1 VTDAQDA
8 TLCAP
13 VLIARPEQGFCGDFT
28 SRLQELWTSCY
39 RVLGGKM
46 IAGVSAATAARRNLA
61 ILTSPDS
68 RAAPTA
74 SGSSG
79 RAPQQADLFLRNRIR
94 RPPIDRMQVA
104 LRPAAP
110 MANWRRTGL
119 MARLGSDGIEGD
131 PNQIELWEARSLLR
145 PRAQCRGGRP
155 LAPPAL
161 RPNRTLTP
169 AIRSRL
175 ALTTR
180 TMATGEIT
188 MEARAMLGSP
198 RRMRSLAV
206 QAVDAMYVAAGASA
220 VYTSCP

>member
-1 VTDAQDA
+1 VPPRPDLDLLAGPRSRRIFSSETVFVARQS
-8 TLCAP
+8 
-13 VLIARPEQGFCGDFT
+13 IACK
-28 SRLQELWTSCY
+28 L
-39 RVLGGKM
+39 
-46 IAGVSAATAARRNLA
+46 
-61 ILTSPDS
+61 
-68 RAAPTA
+68 
-74 SGSSG
+74 
-79 RAPQQADLFLRNRIR
+79 
-94 RPPIDRMQVA
+94 A

-119 MARLGSDGIEGD
+119 VARLGSDGIEGD